1 MQYIIGAKSK
11 DEIPDNEMY
20 WLIDAFNNVFRT
32 NMEMKTYFS
41 DKEIVRFSSLKADY
55 LKTNI
60 YPIRISPVIEIAE
73 DQWVTK
79 ISY

>member
-1 MQYIIGAKSK
+1 MKKYEYSDIEYMQYIIGAKSK

-41 DKEIVRFSSLKADY
+41 DKEIVMIFEPKGRF
-55 LKTNI
+55 I
-60 YPIRISPVIEIAE
+60 
-73 DQWVTK
+73 
-79 ISY
+79 